1 VRRRKREKRVA
12 EQEVNQPLMNSE
24 LEKTIRELKTAKK
37 KTGQPIWGAL
47 AEELNKPKR
56 IRVDVNLSAI
66 NRLTKEGEIAAV
78 PGKVLASGSLEHSV
92 TVAAFSFSE
101 EAKEKIKAAGGEVKS
116 LTQLAAE
123 GVEPSKVKLIK

>member
-1 VRRRKREKRVA
+1 M
-12 EQEVNQPLMNSE
+12 NQALMNKE

-47 AEELNKPKR
+47 AEELDKPKR

-66 NRLTKEGEIAAV
+66 NRLTKEGEVAAV
-78 PGKVLASGSLEHSV
+78 PGKVLASGSLEHPV
-92 TVAAFSFSE
+92 TVAAYSFSYL
-101 EAKEKIKAAGGEVKS
+101 AKKKIKAAGGEAKT
-116 LTQLAAE
+116 LTQLVSE

>member
-1 VRRRKREKRVA
+1 M
-12 EQEVNQPLMNSE
+12 NQHLMNKE
-24 LEKTIRELKTAKK
+24 IEKTIRELKTAKK

-47 AEELNKPKR
+47 AEELDKPKR
-56 IRVDVNLSAI
+56 IRVDVNLSRI

-78 PGKVLASGSLEHSV
+78 PGKVLASGTLEHPV

-101 EAKEKIKAAGGEVKS
+101 EAKEKIEAAGGEVKTLS
-116 LTQLAAE
+116 QLAAE

>member
-1 VRRRKREKRVA
+1 M
-12 EQEVNQPLMNSE
+12 MNSE

-47 AEELNKPKR
+47 AEELDKPKR
-56 IRVDVNLSAI
+56 IRVDVNLSSI

-78 PGKVLASGSLEHSV
+78 PGKVLATGKLEHPV
-92 TVAAFSFSE
+92 IVAAFSFSDA
-101 EAKEKIKAAGGEVKS
+101 AKEKIEAAGGVVKS

>member
-1 VRRRKREKRVA
+1 MRKA
-12 EQEVNQPLMNSE
+12 EAEEQDQEVNQHMMNSE

-47 AEELNKPKR
+47 AEELDKPKR
-56 IRVDVNLSAI
+56 IRVDVNLSRI

-78 PGKVLASGSLEHSV
+78 PGKVLSSGALEHPV
-92 TVAAFSFSE
+92 TVAAFSFSD
-101 EAKEKIKAAGGEVKS
+101 EAKEKIKAAGGKAKTLS
-116 LTQLAAE
+116 QLVAE

>member
-1 VRRRKREKRVA
+1 MRKVEA
-12 EQEVNQPLMNSE
+12 EQDQEVNQHMMNSE

-47 AEELNKPKR
+47 AEELDKPKR
-56 IRVDVNLSAI
+56 IRVDVNLSSI

-78 PGKVLASGSLEHSV
+78 PGKVLASGTLEHPV
-92 TVAAFSFSE
+92 TVAAFSFSK
-101 EAKEKIKAAGGEVKS
+101 EAKEKIKAAGGEVKTLS
-116 LTQLAAE
+116 QLVAE

>member
-1 VRRRKREKRVA
+1 VRKVEA
-12 EQEVNQPLMNSE
+12 EEQDQEVNQHMMNSE

-47 AEELNKPKR
+47 AEELDKPKR
-56 IRVDVNLSAI
+56 IRVDVNLSRI

-78 PGKVLASGSLEHSV
+78 PGKVLSSGALEHPV
-92 TVAAFSFSE
+92 IVAAFSFSE
-101 EAKEKIKAAGGEVKS
+101 EAKEKIKAAGGEAKTLS
-116 LTQLAAE
+116 QLVAE